1 MKIIIADNEKLIRY
15 TIKSMLEEIKTENQV
30 IGEAKDGEELVELI
44 KKYAPDVAFVDIKMP
59 KLNGLEAIK
68 IAKNYSPETKWII
81 LSSYSEF
88 EYAKEAISLNAYEYL
103 LKPVSPDKLEDTLS
117 AILKLEENNNI
128 TTNETFENE
137 INSLIYNT
145 RSFDEKK
152 LNQYL
157 KSNFIGTNFI
167 FDSHLNEND
176 KSKLQINFCSSVREC
191 ISKSIS
197 KFIKIALITMPNGN
211 ISIIC
216 TWDKDTENT
225 NDKKIDDFLKK
236 LIIIVK
242 NHSSESFFIT
252 IFKTK
257 TCQSF
262 LEINKQLEDLDQLSK
277 FRITTD
283 LGITASF
290 CEIEKKIS
298 VDLNHTLINLN
309 NLLIELSDSYR
320 EKSYLGF
327 IKRTEQI
334 ESLVNNEISESKT
347 VSNILN
353 FLKHTINLNPP
364 DLKSFS
370 EIVKAL
376 KNHADTLLEE
386 NNNDEKNST
395 DIITSVNK
403 YIDKNFAQ
411 DIGIAQIAYKLNL
424 TPNYLSYLFHKHTG
438 VTFIKYLKKIRILK
452 AKELLIKHGSKV
464 NDVAKKVGYYS
475 PQYFSKLFK
484 KECGCHPSEY
494 NKK

>member
-30 IGEAKDGEELVELI
+30 IGEAKDGEKLVELI

-157 KSNFIGTNFI
+157 KSNFIGANFI

-277 FRITTD
+277 
-283 LGITASF
+283 
-290 CEIEKKIS
+290 
-298 VDLNHTLINLN
+298 
-309 NLLIELSDSYR
+309 
-320 EKSYLGF
+320 
-327 IKRTEQI
+327 
-334 ESLVNNEISESKT
+334 
-347 VSNILN
+347 
-353 FLKHTINLNPP
+353 
-364 DLKSFS
+364 
-370 EIVKAL
+370 
-376 KNHADTLLEE
+376 
-386 NNNDEKNST
+386 ND
-395 DIITSVNK
+395 
-403 YIDKNFAQ
+403 
-411 DIGIAQIAYKLNL
+411 
-424 TPNYLSYLFHKHTG
+424 
-438 VTFIKYLKKIRILK
+438 
-452 AKELLIKHGSKV
+452 
-464 NDVAKKVGYYS
+464 
-475 PQYFSKLFK
+475 
-484 KECGCHPSEY
+484 
-494 NKK
+494 